1 MTMYKIRLNL
11 ELNPGPD
18 RVYTVTS
25 PDLPE
30 LITEGRTPA
39 EIAYNVQ
46 DAINC
51 LLEGLAEFGLEI
63 PPALRP
69 ENALEPTSF
78 DMLVAV

>member
-1 MTMYKIRLNL
+1 MSIYKIRLQL

-39 EIAYNVQ
+39 EIAVNVQ
-46 DAINC
+46 DAISC
-51 LLEGLAEFGLEI
+51 LLEGLAEFGLDV

-69 ENALEPTSF
+69 RDRVIKKEGARL
-78 DMLVAV
+78 